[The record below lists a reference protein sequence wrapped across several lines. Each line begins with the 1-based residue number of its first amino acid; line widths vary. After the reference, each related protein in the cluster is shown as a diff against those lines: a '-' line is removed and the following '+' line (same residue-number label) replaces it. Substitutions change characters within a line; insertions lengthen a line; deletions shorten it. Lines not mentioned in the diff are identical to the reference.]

1 MGTLSPRSRLLYDA
15 PVSATSDPID
25 APIIHADDR
34 YFWAGVAERRLLI
47 QHCTV
52 CGMLRHPPSPMC
64 GNCGSLEWDTQ
75 EASGRGRVLTWL
87 LSRHPNAPDENA
99 RVVVLVELDEGV
111 RVVSNLVD
119 VPNDDPYAAYD
130 DMTVTV
136 DYREHEGVLLPVFHP
151 VGDA

>member
-1 MGTLSPRSRLLYDA
+1 M
-15 PVSATSDPID
+15 SATSEPVH

-52 CGMLRHPPSPMC
+52 CGRLRHPPSPMC

-136 DYREHEGVLLPVFHP
+136 DYREHDGVLLPVFHP

>member
-1 MGTLSPRSRLLYDA
+1 
-15 PVSATSDPID
+15 VSGTSDPVA
-25 APIIHADDR
+25 APIVHTDDR
-34 YFWAGVAERRLLI
+34 YFWDGVAEHRLLI
-47 QHCTV
+47 QRCTA
-52 CGMLRHPPSPMC
+52 CGTLRHPPSPMC

-75 EASGRGRVLTWL
+75 EASGRGVVLTWL

-130 DMTVTV
+130 DMTVVV
-136 DYREHEGVLLPVFHP
+136 DYREHDGVLLPVFHP
-151 VGDA
+151 VGDG

>member
-1 MGTLSPRSRLLYDA
+1 MPR
-15 PVSATSDPID
+15 VSATSDPIDD

-47 QHCTV
+47 QHCTA
-52 CGMLRHPPSPMC
+52 CGTLRHPPSPMC

-130 DMTVTV
+130 DMTVTG
-136 DYREHEGVLLPVFHP
+136 RLPGTRRRAVARLP
-151 VGDA
+151 PGG